1 MNASSLGAGLRVLH
15 APFNIG
21 NQPWAL
27 SRHERRLGCNSE
39 LLVHYVPPV
48 FRYPADRSLDII
60 GNCGPHE
67 VATKLRTS
75 LIEPLNHDVLHYYFG
90 KTLMSWDDFPSD
102 SPIALADLQIAKA
115 LGRTIIFTLQGC
127 DVRLAG
133 ESDRRNKTTPCRTGH
148 CSQFAACISGL
159 DDRRRRLIGEIL
171 PFADKIF
178 YLNPE
183 LGHFVAGAEFLPY
196 CNIDIASFSVTPPT
210 MAGRPRI
217 LHAPSD
223 RSIKGTAMILA
234 ALDALRA
241 THDFE
246 LIIVENIPHAEA
258 MELYRSADI
267 VIDQVLCGWY
277 GGFAVE
283 VMAMGKPVLCTLREE
298 DFCNLPSELI
308 RDLPICNIRPEHLI
322 EDIGAAL
329 DARSMWP
336 EWSAR
341 SRAYVERWHDSAR
354 IAAAMIA
361 AYRTP
366 TAKFQL

>member
-1 MNASSLGAGLRVLH
+1 MSASQLGAGLRVLH
-15 APFNIG
+15 TPFNIG
-21 NQPWAL
+21 NQPWVL
-27 SRHERRLGCNSE
+27 SRHERRLGCDSE

-48 FRYPADRSLDII
+48 LRYPTDRSLDIT
-60 GNCGPHE
+60 GGRGAHE
-67 VATKLRTS
+67 VTTKLRAS
-75 LIEPLNHDVLHYYFG
+75 LTEPLAHDVLHYYFG

-102 SPIALADLQIAKA
+102 SPIALADVNVAKA
-115 LGRTIIFTLQGC
+115 LGRTIFFTLQGC

-133 ESDRRNKTTPCRTGH
+133 ESDRRNRTTACRTGH
-148 CSQFAACISGL
+148 CSQFAACVGGI
-159 DDRRRRLIGEIL
+159 DDRRRRLIAEIL
-171 PFADKIF
+171 PLADKVF

-183 LGHFVAGAEFLPY
+183 LGHFVPGAEFLPY
-196 CNIDIASFSVTPPT
+196 SNVDISTFSVTPPAT
-210 MAGRPRI
+210 TGRPRI

-223 RSIKGTAMILA
+223 GSIKGTDMILA

-246 LIIVENIPHAEA
+246 LVVVQNTPHAEA

-267 VIDQVLCGWY
+267 VIDQILCGWY

-298 DFCNLPSELI
+298 DFCNLPAELVSDIPI
-308 RDLPICNIRPEHLI
+308 RNVRPDYLA

-329 DARSMWP
+329 DARLMWP

-341 SRAYVERWHDSAR
+341 ARAYVERWHDPAR

-361 AYRTP
+361 AYRSP
-366 TAKFQL
+366 AAEFSL